1 MKGGCID
8 KYFIYL
14 SYKKKLKK
22 EITVKK
28 ISENDFKRL
37 HSIIY
42 QGENP
47 EWKKWDG
54 PYYDDYKFTD
64 YENFL
69 KDKVDFFKSDNV
81 KGIYIDGILM
91 GTVSRYW
98 EDRKTRWIE
107 VGIVIYDSNYWYGGY
122 GSEALKIWTTKTFD
136 DFPELEH
143 IGLTTWS
150 GNISMM
156 KSAEKIGYKLEGR
169 IRKVRYHMN
178 EYFDSMKYGV
188 LREEWE
194 SLK

>member
-1 MKGGCID
+1 M
-8 KYFIYL
+8 
-14 SYKKKLKK
+14 KK
-22 EITVKK
+22 EVTVKK
-28 ISENDFKRL
+28 IDENDFKHL
-37 HSIIY
+37 YSIIY

-54 PYYDDYKFTD
+54 PYFDDYEFTS

-81 KGIYIDGILM
+81 KGIYIDKILI

-98 EDRKTRWIE
+98 EDRKTRWLE
-107 VGIVIYDSNYWYGGY
+107 VGIVIYDSNYWYEGY
-122 GSEALKIWTTKTFD
+122 GSEALKIWTTKTFGN
-136 DFPELEH
+136 FPELEH

-188 LREEWE
+188 LREEWK

>member
-1 MKGGCID
+1 M
-8 KYFIYL
+8 
-14 SYKKKLKK
+14 KK
-22 EITVKK
+22 EVTLKK

-42 QGENP
+42 QGESP

-54 PYYDDYKFTD
+54 PYFDDYKFTD

-69 KDKVDFFKSDNV
+69 KDKADFFKSDNI

-98 EDRKTRWIE
+98 EDRKTRWLE

-156 KSAEKIGYKLEGR
+156 KSAEKVGYKLEGR
-169 IRKVRYHMN
+169 IRKVRYYMN

>member
-1 MKGGCID
+1 M
-8 KYFIYL
+8 
-14 SYKKKLKK
+14 KK
-22 EITVKK
+22 EVTLKK

-42 QGENP
+42 QGESP

-54 PYYDDYKFTD
+54 PYFDDYKFTD

-69 KDKVDFFKSDNV
+69 KDKADFFKSDNI

-98 EDRKTRWIE
+98 EDRKTRWLE

-143 IGLTTWS
+143 IALTTWS

-178 EYFDSMKYGV
+178 EYFDSVKYGV
-188 LREEWE
+188 LREECE
-194 SLK
+194 NLK

>member
-1 MKGGCID
+1 M
-8 KYFIYL
+8 
-14 SYKKKLKK
+14 KK
-22 EITVKK
+22 EVTVKK
-28 ISENDFKRL
+28 IDENDFKHL
-37 HSIIY
+37 YSIIY
-42 QGENP
+42 QGESP

-54 PYYDDYKFTD
+54 PYFDDYEFTS

-81 KGIYIDGILM
+81 KGIYIDEILV

-98 EDRKTRWIE
+98 QDRKTRWLE

-122 GSEALKIWTTKTFD
+122 GSKALKIWTTKTFN
-136 DFPELEH
+136 DFSELEH
-143 IGLTTWS
+143 VGLTTWS

-178 EYFDSMKYGV
+178 EYFDSIKYGV

-194 SLK
+194 SLKY

>member
-1 MKGGCID
+1 M
-8 KYFIYL
+8 
-14 SYKKKLKK
+14 KK
-22 EITVKK
+22 EVTLKK

-42 QGENP
+42 QGESP

-54 PYYDDYKFTD
+54 PYFDDYKFTD

-69 KDKVDFFKSDNV
+69 KDKADFFKSDNI

-91 GTVSRYW
+91 GTVSR
-98 EDRKTRWIE
+98 
-107 VGIVIYDSNYWYGGY
+107 YDSNYWYGGY

-143 IGLTTWS
+143 IALTTWS

-178 EYFDSMKYGV
+178 EYFDSVKYGV

-194 SLK
+194 NLK